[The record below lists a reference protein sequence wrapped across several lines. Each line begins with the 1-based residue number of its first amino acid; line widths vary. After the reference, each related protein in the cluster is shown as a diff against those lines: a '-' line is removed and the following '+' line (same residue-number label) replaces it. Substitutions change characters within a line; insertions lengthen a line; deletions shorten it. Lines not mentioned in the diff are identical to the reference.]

1 MKKTKNSSNSA
12 VIPSKEDITKCY
24 GIACEEC
31 PETCPFKV
39 AGISVI
45 SEERHSK
52 NVSSGA
58 TRVYNFIEEFE
69 ERFTN
74 ECASSPESSGANIL
88 RLFYWSLKKAPR
100 GTMAILERA
109 FEGVNQ
115 SEAARRRGVTRQAV
129 SKLYKRDLATLADL
143 LGIKQPNL
151 PESRLWTLSPLEF
164 QVMQILHADHDISER
179 QIAEKLS
186 VNRSAVHRAKVAA
199 INKMNHISSSKRPSK
214 RTTQKA
220 S

>member
-1 MKKTKNSSNSA
+1 MKKNKKNTFSPVS
-12 VIPSKEDITKCY
+12 PSTEDVTKCY
-24 GIACEEC
+24 GVLCEEC
-31 PETCPFKV
+31 TEECHFKA
-39 AGISVI
+39 AGCSVI
-45 SEERHSK
+45 SEERHSR
-52 NVSSGA
+52 NVATGA

-69 ERFTN
+69 ERFTA
-74 ECASSPESSGANIL
+74 EFSAAPESQGANIL

-151 PESRLWTLSPLEF
+151 PESRLWTLSPIEF
-164 QVMQILHADHDISER
+164 QIMQMIHATPEISER
-179 QIAEKLS
+179 KIAEKLS

-199 INKMNHISSSKRPSK
+199 MNKMNHNLPSKRTSK